1 MLYLLL
7 VYAVAKQWYDD
18 PKSKQLDANSQ
29 SIGKGANIFL
39 VAQKITTRQ
48 STVNFTFKKLSKPYN
63 RALICQLINNIKLM

>member
-29 SIGKGANIFL
+29 SIGKGANIFWPL
-39 VAQKITTRQ
+39 PSGIQ
-48 STVNFTFKKLSKPYN
+48 SVSSFKC
-63 RALICQLINNIKLM
+63 LIQVYT

>member
-18 PKSKQLDANSQ
+18 PKSKQLDAKSK
-29 SIGKGANIFL
+29 SIGKGANVFL

-48 STVNFTFKKLSKPYN
+48 STVNFTFKE
-63 RALICQLINNIKLM
+63 IKQTL

>member
-29 SIGKGANIFL
+29 SIGKGANIFCC
-39 VAQKITTRQ
+39 IIYYG
-48 STVNFTFKKLSKPYN
+48 STKDYY
-63 RALICQLINNIKLM
+63 

>member
-1 MLYLLL
+1 MLYLRL

-18 PKSKQLDANSQ
+18 PKSKQLDANWQ